1 MQWEKSLSKP
11 YIQQRSSLKHVKIS
25 QSSVVKNQIVN
36 IEEMTKRLVETNI
49 QGNIRYEKLFSASL
63 AIKEIQIKITISHYL
78 PATVAK
84 VKNTDNTKCWGGCE
98 ETITYMF
105 LVGF

>member
-1 MQWEKSLSKP
+1 
-11 YIQQRSSLKHVKIS
+11 
-25 QSSVVKNQIVN
+25 
-36 IEEMTKRLVETNI
+36 MTKRLVETNI
-49 QGNIRYEKLFSASL
+49 QGNICMKSFSASL

-78 PATVAK
+78 PTTVAK